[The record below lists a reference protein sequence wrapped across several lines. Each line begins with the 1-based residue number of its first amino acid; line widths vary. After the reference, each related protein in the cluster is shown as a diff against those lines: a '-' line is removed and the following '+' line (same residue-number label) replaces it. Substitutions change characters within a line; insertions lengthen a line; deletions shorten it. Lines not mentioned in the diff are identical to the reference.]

1 LLPKENRDFDGTPFV
16 QVRLHTNLVSFLIN
30 YYYVRFLEKCGHEGL
45 NDMLVG
51 FEDKSAYAQTIVA
64 YCPSPGGKIQ
74 TFVGRTDG
82 KIVRPRGSLEFGWD
96 PIFEP
101 TQGFSKTYA
110 EMTKEEKDSISHRS
124 RAFAFFQSYLKD
136 IK

>member
-1 LLPKENRDFDGTPFV
+1 
-16 QVRLHTNLVSFLIN
+16 
-30 YYYVRFLEKCGHEGL
+30 
-45 NDMLVG
+45 MLVG

-64 YCPSPGGKIQ
+64 YCPSPGDKVQ
-74 TFVGRTDG
+74 TFAGRTDG

-101 TQGFSKTYA
+101 TEGLGKTYA
-110 EMTKEEKDSISHRS
+110 EMSKKEKDSISHRS
-124 RAFAFFQSYLKD
+124 RAFALFQSYLNG